1 MGTNAQHYVYWHKCS
16 KSEKSCRHCS
26 RAPVGADKFF
36 IGQNVCNTF
45 TVDDGSCCDLTA
57 GACLQH
63 TALQFSA
70 ACTWDIQR
78 STYIIIKGKQSSV
91 LFNLCS
97 YVRLQTTPGRKTR
110 GCGGACDGAEGEK
123 YWSMDE
129 SGGRAFGWR
138 RFGRLERKGERCIPV
153 RVGEGRGAGT

>member
-1 MGTNAQHYVYWHKCS
+1 MLNTMYIGINAQNLKKVAATAQELL
-16 KSEKSCRHCS
+16 SELTSFSLARMCVILSQWTTDHAAILRLG
-26 RAPVGADKFF
+26 RAY
-36 IGQNVCNTF
+36 NTLL
-45 TVDDGSCCDLTA
+45 TVS
-57 GACLQH
+57 
-63 TALQFSA
+63 
-70 ACTWDIQR
+70 CTWDIQR
-78 STYIIIKGKQSSV
+78 SAYIIIKGKQSSV

-110 GCGGACDGAEGEK
+110 GCGGACDGAEGGK